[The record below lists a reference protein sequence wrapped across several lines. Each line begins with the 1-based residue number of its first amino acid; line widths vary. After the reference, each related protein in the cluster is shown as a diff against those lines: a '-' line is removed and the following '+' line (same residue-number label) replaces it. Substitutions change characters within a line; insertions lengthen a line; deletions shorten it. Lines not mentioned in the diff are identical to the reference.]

1 MASVQTAIINVV
13 GTSSYKALLGV
24 RINPTGDGPVQ
35 AKIHLPDGNYVE
47 VPITKETVINQ
58 RDAEPYPSSA
68 LTVNG
73 KTIATKEYFYQNV
86 LVEIF
91 GDCTV
96 SVAEDSCNDH

>member
-1 MASVQTAIINVV
+1 MASVQTAIINVI
-13 GTSSYKALLGV
+13 GASSYKTLLGV

-35 AKIHLPDGNYVE
+35 AKIHLPDGNYVT
-47 VPITKETVINQ
+47 VPITTVTVINQ
-58 RDAEPYPSSA
+58 KDAEPYPSSA

-73 KTIATKEYFYQNV
+73 KTIATKKYFYLNV

-96 SVAEDSCNDH
+96 SVAEDSFNDH